1 MNHWSQTHDS
11 SILRSVCSTT
21 VTVPR
26 SLPRADAYI
35 VLKADKTSN
44 HDVSAGEKKS
54 NIDIFVTVFFKLEKD
69 TGIKKIV
76 LIGKCPQDRK
86 TSEKKFF
93 GENLSFWLLSKL
105 ER

>member
-1 MNHWSQTHDS
+1 MSRLERRKAILTFLSQ
-11 SILRSVCSTT
+11 
-21 VTVPR
+21 
-26 SLPRADAYI
+26 
-35 VLKADKTSN
+35 
-44 HDVSAGEKKS
+44 
-54 NIDIFVTVFFKLEKD
+54 FFSELEKD

-86 TSEKKFF
+86 TSEKKFL